1 MNNTLDRSTLTTA
14 AQMFSSAPN
23 IRVQMGAPRTD
34 GDIVW
39 IPGLKENLT
48 SAEMQLVRGYFA
60 HECAHIRYQS
70 FSSSASAGRTKVAKS
85 LTALSRYDVQTLFNV
100 FEDVRIEHY
109 LQLEKLGS
117 RDTIKAIRDA
127 ARHDNDSNFDGQ
139 PCGNITKLFM
149 NMCHAMIWH
158 MNGEPIP
165 AYCAEGMEA
174 VKHVPGLLD
183 ICTKFTS
190 GLGELGPIVDGSHV
204 PGKPSLFASQA
215 ACKAAKVIDKWIAD
229 MAAASQPE
237 QPDQPEQAEQ
247 AEEDSDNTDI
257 GNPMP
262 TDGNP
267 TPDNEGAAGGATG
280 TEEGEG
286 DGEGDGDGDSDAG
299 NDSPGG
305 GFGAGVGSWE
315 MSGASTN
322 VSLSRDAIKT
332 VQSDE
337 KYWSEGQ
344 DITIAKT
351 DQSRWRGRMSGC
363 KLEGA
368 FKWGYSE
375 MHSDAMR
382 ITRSLRPL
390 LGHEDRVSWSQ
401 PRESGHRPDPRAMPQ
416 FAVGATSRVLN
427 IRSIDKAPKTLV
439 TILLD
444 QSGSMG
450 SVQNEAMRACVTIA
464 DACESMQVKCG
475 LIGYD
480 CHTRILKNPGEKVT
494 PSLNSGWLHTG
505 GTCCN
510 EAIRAAM
517 RMELQHPRHKH
528 VQFFLTDGATGEPD
542 VAMKL
547 LKSDRDAGVIQYG
560 ISLNDGMTSRFR
572 NYFGSLGRLISIS
585 FADVNKG
592 GLACQLEESLT
603 AIAKEAR

>member
-1 MNNTLDRSTLTTA
+1 MTNTLDRSTLTTA
-14 AQMFSSAPN
+14 AQMFASAPN
-23 IRVQMGAPRTD
+23 IRVQLGAPRTD
-34 GDIVW
+34 GDTVW

-117 RDTIKAIRDA
+117 RETIKAIRDA

-139 PCGNITKLFM
+139 PCGNMTKLFM

-174 VKHVPGLLD
+174 VKHVPGLLT
-183 ICTKFTS
+183 ICSQFTS
-190 GLGELGPIVDGSHV
+190 GLAGLGPIVDGTSV

-215 ACKAAKVIDKWIAD
+215 ACKAAKVIDKWITD

-237 QPDQPEQAEQ
+237 QSDQPEQPEQ

-267 TPDNEGAAGGATG
+267 TPDNEGAAGGAAG
-280 TEEGEG
+280 TEEG
-286 DGEGDGDGDSDAG
+286 DGEGDGDGDGDG
-299 NDSPGG
+299 DGG
-305 GFGAGVGSWE
+305 GSFGTGVGSWE
-315 MSGASTN
+315 MSGASTD

-332 VQSDE
+332 VQSNE
-337 KYWSEGQ
+337 QHWLEGQ

-351 DQSRWRGRMSGC
+351 NPARWRGRSRGC
-363 KLEGA
+363 PLEGA
-368 FKWGYSE
+368 FRWGYSE

-416 FAVGATSRVLN
+416 FAAGATSRVLN

-444 QSGSMG
+444 QSGSMDEIKH
-450 SVQNEAMRACVTIA
+450 EAMRACVTIA

-480 CHTRILKNPGEKVT
+480 CHTRILKSPGEKVT
-494 PSLNSGWLHTG
+494 PTLNSGWRLSG

-510 EAIRAAM
+510 EALRAAT

-528 VQFFLTDGATGEPD
+528 VQFFLTDGATGEPGT
-542 VAMKL
+542 AMKL
-547 LKSDRDAGVIQYG
+547 LQSDKDAGVIQYG
-560 ISLNDGMTSRFR
+560 IDLDGGMTTRFR
-572 NYFGSLGRLISIS
+572 NYFDGMGRLISIS
-585 FADVNKG
+585 FKDVKKG
-592 GLACQLEESLT
+592 SLVCQLEESLT